1 MSEFSNPLPVSQQS
15 CEGKLDPQFG
25 RIKQYAKENSFNKT
39 YRVATIIDEP
49 FVFKHVDEKGE
60 VKWSGFSIDLLKRMA
75 DEIGFRY
82 VITEYFDYGSLLTT
96 GKNGTK
102 KWSGLVGAVERGD
115 ADFAVSAMT
124 VTPQREE
131 VVDFTKRYM
140 DYAVGI
146 LMKKKPAVSNLFSF
160 LNPFHNTVWYSIIA
174 GLVVVS
180 VLLYVLNR
188 VSPKRIRGPKYH
200 DTSLHGIFWFVY
212 SSLVQQSTGAWMI
225 KSCFAHILP
234 SLDMY
239 LVTMSSQIVIGVWWF
254 FILIIVSSYTGM
266 CSVISWT
273 VFNK

>member
-1 MSEFSNPLPVSQQS
+1 
-15 CEGKLDPQFG
+15 
-25 RIKQYAKENSFNKT
+25 
-39 YRVATIIDEP
+39 
-49 FVFKHVDEKGE
+49 
-60 VKWSGFSIDLLKRMA
+60 
-75 DEIGFRY
+75 
-82 VITEYFDYGSLLTT
+82 
-96 GKNGTK
+96 
-102 KWSGLVGAVERGD
+102 
-115 ADFAVSAMT
+115 MT

-212 SSLVQQSTGAWMI
+212 SSLVQQSTG
-225 KSCFAHILP
+225 KLP
-234 SLDMY
+234 SLG
-239 LVTMSSQIVIGVWWF
+239 LFSSFQICTWSQC
-254 FILIIVSSYTGM
+254 LH
-266 CSVISWT
+266 
-273 VFNK
+273 K

>member
-1 MSEFSNPLPVSQQS
+1 
-15 CEGKLDPQFG
+15 
-25 RIKQYAKENSFNKT
+25 
-39 YRVATIIDEP
+39 
-49 FVFKHVDEKGE
+49 
-60 VKWSGFSIDLLKRMA
+60 
-75 DEIGFRY
+75 
-82 VITEYFDYGSLLTT
+82 
-96 GKNGTK
+96 
-102 KWSGLVGAVERGD
+102 
-115 ADFAVSAMT
+115 MT

-212 SSLVQQSTGAWMI
+212 SSLVQQSTGKNSVLYYRFKGEVVVIWSFFGVSRNATSSTHLDTYCTN
-225 KSCFAHILP
+225 KSSEGIQKRP
-234 SLDMY
+234 E
-239 LVTMSSQIVIGVWWF
+239 
-254 FILIIVSSYTGM
+254 SY
-266 CSVISWT
+266 SWP
-273 VFNK
+273 

>member
-1 MSEFSNPLPVSQQS
+1 
-15 CEGKLDPQFG
+15 
-25 RIKQYAKENSFNKT
+25 
-39 YRVATIIDEP
+39 
-49 FVFKHVDEKGE
+49 
-60 VKWSGFSIDLLKRMA
+60 
-75 DEIGFRY
+75 
-82 VITEYFDYGSLLTT
+82 
-96 GKNGTK
+96 
-102 KWSGLVGAVERGD
+102 
-115 ADFAVSAMT
+115 MT

-212 SSLVQQSTGAWMI
+212 SSLVQQSTGMN
-225 KSCFAHILP
+225 
-234 SLDMY
+234 
-239 LVTMSSQIVIGVWWF
+239 
-254 FILIIVSSYTGM
+254 
-266 CSVISWT
+266 SV
-273 VFNK
+273 VCYR